1 MDKKLIIN
9 EVIFVYKTAPSFGID
24 KKKDKIFFQASME
37 MHKKNLIKINK
48 KNLKSNRQN

>member
-1 MDKKLIIN
+1 MIIN

-24 KKKDKIFFQASME
+24 EKKDKIFFQASLE
-37 MHKKNLIKINK
+37 INKKNLIKINK